1 MLTILMIILI
11 HSCIIAINITLL
23 LWIIITS
30 DDMEL
35 HAKNNAYTFC
45 LIFCPITNIL
55 GTLILAI
62 AIGNMWLHK
71 CIELSNK

>member
-35 HAKNNAYTFC
+35 HIKNNAYTFF
-45 LIFCPITNIL
+45 IVFCPITNIL
-55 GTLILAI
+55 GILILAI
-62 AIGNMWLHK
+62 AIGNMWL
-71 CIELSNK
+71 IEYTKWLNK